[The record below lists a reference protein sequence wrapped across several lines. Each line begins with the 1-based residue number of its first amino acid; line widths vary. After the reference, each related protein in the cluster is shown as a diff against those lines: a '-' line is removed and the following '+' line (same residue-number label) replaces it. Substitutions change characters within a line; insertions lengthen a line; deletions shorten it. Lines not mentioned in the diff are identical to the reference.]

1 MQTCTAWIFFVPF
14 IYSTC
19 LFFRIFH
26 FPLSFYSI
34 ILRRKSLESD
44 RAICASKILSRA
56 TRYGWEKFKKGEGK
70 NNERAVRP
78 HVSHLETRTRWNHS
92 WAEIRS
98 VARTARFKFD
108 TSMPKIQRRYL
119 LLFPQSPRI
128 LIFRRGA
135 ATMHPFLY
143 ITRSIAHLSSRV
155 SSFANFYSTCW
166 EKIIIRND
174 PIR

>member
-1 MQTCTAWIFFVPF
+1 MDIFRS
-14 IYSTC
+14 IY
-19 LFFRIFH
+19 LFH
-26 FPLSFYSI
+26 LSFLSNLPFPPFFLFYNFTSKKLGERDAI
-34 ILRRKSLESD
+34 EPSVRRKSCRGQLD
-44 RAICASKILSRA
+44 TDGRNLR
-56 TRYGWEKFKKGEGK
+56 RGRGEGK

-128 LIFRRGA
+128 LIFRREA
-135 ATMHPFLY
+135 ATMHPFFY

-155 SSFANFYSTCW
+155 SSFANFYSSCW

-174 PIR
+174 SIR